1 MGVARPATTTSAMS
15 ALEATTPSQI
25 AGGKAARALPA
36 FQTTCRDAPRKLA
49 PSMVARFAVMALMV
63 AVGYPQKS
71 VRDRLDI
78 TPLHRHAPH
87 TGMHTRARS
96 HSFSL
101 SLSLLISPPLPKS
114 HRPYV
119 FVSLSHT
126 QVAGNTRVRTS
137 LSGFLLL
144 IIGSGERDKDR
155 QTAKKGE
162 QGGRKKKER
171 GLPLLHCSG
180 G

>member
-1 MGVARPATTTSAMS
+1 MCDTVQCRHAAAVMYSPNLDTFKGSGALGVGKESSTIFFTSATTFGQMGVARPATTTSAMS

-36 FQTTCRDAPRKLA
+36 FQTTCHDAPRKLA

-101 SLSLLISPPLPKS
+101 SLSLS
-114 HRPYV
+114 
-119 FVSLSHT
+119 
-126 QVAGNTRVRTS
+126 
-137 LSGFLLL
+137 
-144 IIGSGERDKDR
+144 
-155 QTAKKGE
+155 
-162 QGGRKKKER
+162 
-171 GLPLLHCSG
+171 
-180 G
+180 